1 MPGPPGSF
9 PIGAAVTMRDL
20 DTNLHPVLR
29 RLRASE
35 PVSWLPVLGGWLV
48 TRRDVVL
55 RVLRDSRTFTVDD
68 PRFSTARV
76 IGPSMLSLDGA
87 EHKRH
92 RDPFAEA
99 FRTGAAAAQ
108 LEEVAEAEAAR
119 LVAGFAAAGGAEL
132 RRSLAGPL
140 AVAVVADV
148 LGLGQTDPKAILGWY
163 DEIVGAVSALAGQ
176 SGEDHE
182 PGRAAGGSA
191 AFAELSASL
200 RAAMASAH
208 EARGPQGACGPHGPH
223 GAHAHSLLAAAAG
236 AGGLGDAE
244 VVSNAAVLMFG
255 GIETTEGMICNAV
268 LHLLG
273 HPAQLAGVIADPR
286 LAANAVEESLRLEPA
301 AAVVDRYATADVALA
316 GASIRRGDLVTV
328 SLAGSEPGPGGV
340 RRSGPIRRPPRER
353 QAELGLRT
361 RASLLPWRPAG
372 PGRDPRRRGRAAPA
386 AGAAAG
392 PRQPPG
398 AARSRVP
405 QAARTARAVG
415 RPGAV
420 LQLAV
425 ARRTP
430 SPDPTTAIA
439 ADAGRSRP
447 ARQSSPWRTR
457 CRPRPCPAAGTAR

>member
-1 MPGPPGSF
+1 MPGAPGSF

-29 RLRASE
+29 QLRASE

-148 LGLGQTDPKAILGWY
+148 LGLGQTDPRAILGWY

-182 PGRAAGGSA
+182 PGREAGGAA

-200 RAAMASAH
+200 RAAMAGGH
-208 EARGPQGACGPHGPH
+208 GARGPQGACGPHGPH
-223 GAHAHSLLAAAAG
+223 GARGAHAHSLLAAAAE

-328 SLAGSEPGPGGV
+328 SLAGANRDPVVFADPDRFDARRVNARQNLAFAHGPHFCLGAQLA
-340 RRSGPIRRPPRER
+340 R
-353 QAELGLRT
+353 AETRAAVTALLGLPGLR
-361 RASLLPWRPAG
+361 LDPA
-372 PGRDPRRRGRAAPA
+372 
-386 AGAAAG
+386 
-392 PRQPPG
+392 
-398 AARSRVP
+398 
-405 QAARTARAVG
+405 
-415 RPGAV
+415 
-420 LQLAV
+420 
-425 ARRTP
+425 
-430 SPDPTTAIA
+430 
-439 ADAGRSRP
+439 SRP
-447 ARQSSPWRTR
+447 V
-457 CRPRPCPAAGTAR
+457 PRGVVFRKPPALHVLWDVPAPSCS